1 MSSNQSSF
9 KYQPQ
14 NNNSHLPAGRRNSL
28 SCSNID
34 NMGGRLKK
42 EKKKEKEKEEVTFTQ
57 FTWFYVILRVKQLF
71 FEKIKHNTHI
81 QKLIHRSSFVRSVK
95 FWINFGKSERWRYEE
110 GERWREVKILS
121 LTRVF
126 CIGWCV
132 LSW

>member
-57 FTWFYVILRVKQLF
+57 FT
-71 FEKIKHNTHI
+71 
-81 QKLIHRSSFVRSVK
+81 
-95 FWINFGKSERWRYEE
+95 
-110 GERWREVKILS
+110 
-121 LTRVF
+121 
-126 CIGWCV
+126 
-132 LSW
+132 